1 MAPPGYVDYRSLLN
15 VLSGGKNF
23 LQFSDL
29 SIELKPLKARDM
41 IENGFV
47 VVGSPATVRQ
57 KLEAMVKRLN
67 VGHLM
72 VALQFGSMPHGLTE
86 ENINLFGREV
96 LPHLQ
101 SIWEDKNWENPW
113 WPKRL
118 RVRPARQRDMATA

>member
-1 MAPPGYVDYRSLLN
+1 MN
-15 VLSGGKNF
+15 VLTGGKNF

-29 SIELKPLKARDM
+29 SVELKALKAKDM
-41 IENGFV
+41 IEHGFV

-57 KLEAMVKRLN
+57 KLEALAKRLN

-86 ENINLFGREV
+86 KNIELFGREV

-101 SIWEDKNWENPW
+101 GIWEDKNWENPW

-118 RVRPARQRDMATA
+118 RNRPARQREAATA